1 MYIAKVQITN
11 YRCFRDTLVDFQP
24 GLNVIIGEN
33 NGGKTTLLK
42 ALSLVFDRRGS
53 RRPKVHDFNRLIKP
67 SVKPPEIEVAV
78 TLRSSG
84 DADTDDD
91 RGLVASWLTKIDSPW
106 EASLTFT
113 FSLPEPNH
121 PEFEEAV
128 GNKPNEQS
136 FFEAIEELLPKYV
149 SRIYAGNL
157 ATRLPVDRELLA
169 KFDCQ
174 FLDALRDVESEM
186 FSGGSPLFNAM
197 LKEVLDTG
205 TDDDVIRK
213 VRNKFRKDSKELR
226 DGLKS
231 RLDTDRL
238 FDLVTETGAADGGK
252 PALDGGI
259 QESDILATLR
269 LYIQNEN
276 FSFPATHQGLGYN
289 NLIYISLMMASMSFS
304 ASKRRGENAT
314 VFPMLMVE
322 EPEAHLH
329 PALQHKL
336 LSHIVGR
343 VSDTAKGSRQIFVT
357 THSTHVTS
365 AVGLDPII
373 CLSVAK
379 DGNIDVAYPARLFP
393 NTKAGKASK
402 GYVARYLDA
411 TKSTMLF
418 AKGIVLVEGIAE
430 QLIIP
435 AIASRL
441 GFPFDQSHVAIVR
454 VDGLTFKHFLPL
466 FGIGCDPTQ
475 SDFCLKKAVS
485 CIVDGDP
492 ARKLKNTKGATWT
505 ACYPFQLNAESDDY
519 EYIPVSSTA
528 SNLID
533 STSGDAN
540 VKVFLATKTLEYDLA
555 YSNPSCEQII
565 SDSMIHY
572 VELLKF
578 VRTPKTIPPKI
589 KNKFAA
595 DELIALELQSEKREK
610 HCHTYAAAYL
620 KCAKDCKGEHAF
632 SIECVIRDNS
642 IEFKCPA
649 YIEDAIKWA
658 TRAEAAKS

>member
-1 MYIAKVQITN
+1 LYIAKIYIKN
-11 YRCFRDTLVDFQP
+11 FRCFRDTTVEFQP

-42 ALSLVFDRRGS
+42 ARALVFDRRGAK
-53 RRPKVHDFNRLIKP
+53 RPRVHDFNRLIKP
-67 SVKPPEIEVAV
+67 SYKPPEIVIAV

-84 DADTDDD
+84 AADTAGD
-91 RGLVASWLTKIDSPW
+91 RGLVASWLTRIDSPW
-106 EASLTFT
+106 EATLTFT
-113 FSLPEPNH
+113 FSLPETEH

-128 GNKPNEQS
+128 GNNPNEQT
-136 FFEAIEELLPKYV
+136 FFDAIEELLPKYV
-149 SRIYAGNL
+149 SRIYSGNL
-157 ATRLPVDRELLA
+157 ATRLSVDRELLA

-197 LKEVLDTG
+197 LKEVLDTRV
-205 TDDDVIRK
+205 DDEVIRK
-213 VRNKFRKDSKELR
+213 TRNKFREDSKELR

-238 FDLVTETGAADGGK
+238 FDLVTETGAADGGR

-259 QESDILATLR
+259 RESDILATLK

-304 ASKRRGENAT
+304 ASKRRGENAA

-336 LSHIVGR
+336 LSHIIKR
-343 VSDTAKGSRQIFVT
+343 VSDSANGSRQVFVT

-393 NTKAGKASK
+393 NTKEGRASK

-430 QLIIP
+430 QLIVP
-435 AIASRL
+435 AIASRI

-466 FGIGCDPTQ
+466 FGIGCDPTEN
-475 SDFCLKKAVS
+475 DYCLKKAVS

-492 ARKLKNTKGATWT
+492 ARKLRKTKGATWT
-505 ACYPFQLNAESDDY
+505 ACYPFQLHVDPDIY
-519 EYIPVSSTA
+519 DYIPVSLTA

-533 STSGDAN
+533 ATSGDVN

-555 YSNPSCEQII
+555 YANASREQFV
-565 SDSMIHY
+565 SESMVQH

-578 VRTPKTIPPKI
+578 VRTPETIPPKI
-589 KNKFAA
+589 KEKFAG
-595 DELIALELQSEKREK
+595 DELIALESQSEELVK
-610 HCHTYAAAYL
+610 HRHTYAAAYL

-632 SIECVIRDNS
+632 AIESVIRDNTV
-642 IEFKCPA
+642 EFNCPA
-649 YIEDAIKWA
+649 YIENAIKWA
-658 TRAEAAKS
+658 TRIEAAKS

>member
-1 MYIAKVQITN
+1 MYIAKTQIKN
-11 YRCFRDTLVDFQP
+11 YRCFRDTTVEFQP

-42 ALSLVFDRRGS
+42 ALSLIFDRRGS
-53 RRPKVHDFNRLIKP
+53 RRPRVHDFNRLIKP
-67 SVKPPEIEVAV
+67 SEKPPEIEVAV

-106 EASLTFT
+106 EATLTFT
-113 FSLPEPNH
+113 FTLPESDH
-121 PEFEEAV
+121 PEFEKAV
-128 GNKPNEQS
+128 GSKPNEQS
-136 FFEAIEELLPKYV
+136 FFGALEELLPRYV

-174 FLDALRDVESEM
+174 LLDALRDVESEM

-205 TDDDVIRK
+205 TEGDVIRQ
-213 VRNKFRKDSKELR
+213 VRSKFRKDSKKLR

-238 FDLVTETGAADGGK
+238 FELVTETGAADGGK
-252 PALDGGI
+252 PELDGGI
-259 QESDILATLR
+259 QETDILAALR

-289 NLIYISLMMASMSFS
+289 NLIYISLMMASMTFS
-304 ASKRRGENAT
+304 ASKRRGENAA

-343 VSDTAKGSRQIFVT
+343 VSDSSNASRQIFVT

-373 CLSVAK
+373 SLSVAK
-379 DGNIDVAYPARLFP
+379 DGDIDVAYPARLFP
-393 NTKAGKASK
+393 DTKSGRASK

-430 QLIIP
+430 QLIVP
-435 AIASRL
+435 AIASRI

-475 SDFCLKKAVS
+475 SDYCLKKAVS

-492 ARKLKNTKGATWT
+492 ARKLKNTKGAAWT
-505 ACYPFQLNAESDDY
+505 ACYPFQLDAESDTY
-519 EYIPVSSTA
+519 EYIPISSTA

-533 STSGDAN
+533 STSDDAN
-540 VKVFLATKTLEYDLA
+540 VKIFLATKTLEYDLA
-555 YSNPSCEQII
+555 YSNANCEQIV
-565 SDSMIHY
+565 SDSMDHNA
-572 VELLKF
+572 ELLKF
-578 VRTPKTIPPKI
+578 VKAPKTIPPKI
-589 KNKFAA
+589 KEKFAA
-595 DELIALELQSEKREK
+595 DELIALEFQSDKREK
-610 HCHTYAAAYL
+610 HYHTYAAAYL
-620 KCAKDCKGEHAF
+620 KCAKDSKGEHAF
-632 SIECVIRDNS
+632 AIECVIRDNS
-642 IEFKCPA
+642 VAFKCPA

>member
-1 MYIAKVQITN
+1 LYIARIHIKN
-11 YRCFRDTLVDFQP
+11 FRCFRDTTVEFQP
-24 GLNVIIGEN
+24 GFNVIIGEN

-42 ALSLVFDRRGS
+42 ALSLIFNRRGS
-53 RRPKVHDFNRLIKP
+53 KRPQIHDFNRLIKP

-106 EASLTFT
+106 EATFTFT

-136 FFEAIEELLPKYV
+136 FFDAIEELLPKYV
-149 SRIYAGNL
+149 TRIYAGNL

-205 TDDDVIRK
+205 ADDDVIRK
-213 VRNKFRKDSKELR
+213 VRNKF
-226 DGLKS
+226 
-231 RLDTDRL
+231 RL

-304 ASKRRGENAT
+304 ASKRRGENAA

-343 VSDTAKGSRQIFVT
+343 VSDSAKGSRQIFVT

-430 QLIIP
+430 QLIVP

-475 SDFCLKKAVS
+475 SDYCLKKAVS

-492 ARKLKNTKGATWT
+492 ARKLKAEKKGGWT
-505 ACYPFQLNAESDDY
+505 ACYPFQLDAEPSTYDY
-519 EYIPVSSTA
+519 LPFSATV
-528 SNLID
+528 SNLVN
-533 STSGDAN
+533 SATGDAN
-540 VKVFLATKTLEYDLA
+540 VRVFLATKTLEYDIA
-555 YSNPSCEQII
+555 YSNADCEQIVSEAMVHQAEI
-565 SDSMIHY
+565 
-572 VELLKF
+572 LKLASS
-578 VRTPKTIPPKI
+578 PNMLPPKI
-589 KNKFAA
+589 RKLFSG
-595 DELIALELQSEKREK
+595 DELNSLELQTDLREK
-610 HCHTYAAAYL
+610 HLHTYSAAYL

-632 SIECVIRDNS
+632 AIECFIRDKS
-642 IEFKCPA
+642 VEFKCPA